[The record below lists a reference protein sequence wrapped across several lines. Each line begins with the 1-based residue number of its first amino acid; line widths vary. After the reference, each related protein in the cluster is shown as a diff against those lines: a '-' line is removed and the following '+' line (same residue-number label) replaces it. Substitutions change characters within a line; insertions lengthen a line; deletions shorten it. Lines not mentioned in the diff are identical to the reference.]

1 MPVQFPEGAG
11 PMLGKGGRA
20 VGCGVAV
27 GVAVGDG
34 VGHGVEAI
42 GDSEANDA
50 LTPGDAEGALGVI
63 SADVQAVSSRTTAT
77 APAASWNR

>member
-27 GVAVGDG
+27 GDG
-34 VGHGVEAI
+34 VGDGVEAI

-50 LTPGDAEGALGVI
+50 LTLGDAEGALGVI